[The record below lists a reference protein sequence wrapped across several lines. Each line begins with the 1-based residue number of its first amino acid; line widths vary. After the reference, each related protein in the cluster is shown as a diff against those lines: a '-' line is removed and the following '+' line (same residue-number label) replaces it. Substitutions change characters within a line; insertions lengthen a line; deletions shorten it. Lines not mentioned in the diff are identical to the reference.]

1 MYSAHACNFNPI
13 SLQQIKQQ
21 EFYSV
26 FLKTKKMKKE
36 FLKFA
41 FILLSAVVALSS
53 CVEKGD
59 DPDPIVDI
67 RKEAPNEV
75 IVDADITGTR
85 NWVKDSVY
93 IIYGQI
99 NVPGT
104 LNIAPGTVIKGDKVT
119 KGTLVI
125 LPGGKINAVGTE
137 TQPIVFTSRMKPGT
151 RAAGDWG
158 GLIIVGKATSNQTSA
173 SVEGLSREV
182 KYSGG
187 TDDADNSGKL
197 KYVRIE
203 FSGIALQPDKE
214 TNGLTMCAVGSGTE
228 ISHIQVSY
236 CGDDS
241 FEWFGGTVNGK
252 YLIAFLGLDDEFDSD
267 HGWRGKVQFAVG
279 VRHPRVADVSTSNG
293 FESDNYNPGTTAT
306 PKTAGVFANVSLF
319 GPFKTTA
326 DKDVN
331 AMFGAGMH
339 LRRNTSISVF
349 NSVFAGWNTGFLL
362 DATTTYANATSG
374 DMAIQN
380 VALVGSKVK
389 SVNGAGITEQQALD
403 FFNTASFNNKI
414 IATNAD
420 AKIETS
426 FYDAKK
432 VGVAANPTS
441 FLPGAGSEL
450 LGAGSFAHAK
460 LQDSFFDKTATYMGA
475 FGTTDWTKAAWTN
488 FDPQNTV
495 Y

>member
-1 MYSAHACNFNPI
+1 
-13 SLQQIKQQ
+13 
-21 EFYSV
+21 
-26 FLKTKKMKKE
+26 MKKG
-36 FLKFA
+36 FFKFA
-41 FILLSAVVALSS
+41 FILLSAVVVMSS
-53 CVEKGD
+53 CEEKGD
-59 DPDPIVDI
+59 DPIVVVDPDAAE
-67 RKEAPNEV
+67 KDAPNEV
-75 IVDADITGTR
+75 IVKADIVGTR

-93 IIYGQI
+93 IIKGQI

-125 LPGGKINAVGTE
+125 VQGGKINAVGTE
-137 TQPIVFTSRMKPGT
+137 TQPIVFTSRMAPGT

-214 TNGLTMCAVGSGTE
+214 TNGLTMCAIGSATE

-241 FEWFGGTVNGK
+241 FEWFGGTVNAK

-349 NSVFAGWNTGFLL
+349 NSVFAGWNTGLLL

-441 FLPGAGSEL
+441 FLPSAGSEL
-450 LGAGSFAHAK
+450 LGAGSFTHAK

-475 FGTTDWTKAAWTN
+475 FGTTDWTKASWTN

>member
-1 MYSAHACNFNPI
+1 
-13 SLQQIKQQ
+13 
-21 EFYSV
+21 
-26 FLKTKKMKKE
+26 MKKG

-41 FILLSAVVALSS
+41 FILLSAAVVLSS
-53 CVEKGD
+53 CDEKVVV
-59 DPDPIVDI
+59 DPDAAEKD
-67 RKEAPNEV
+67 APNEV
-75 IVDADITGTR
+75 IVKADITGTR

-93 IIYGQI
+93 IIKGQI

-104 LNIAPGTVIKGDKVT
+104 LNIAPGTIIKGDKVT

-137 TQPIVFTSRMKPGT
+137 TQPIVFTSRMAPGL

-158 GLIIVGKATSNQTSA
+158 GLIIVGKATSNQSNA

-187 TDDADNSGKL
+187 TDDADSSGKL

-241 FEWFGGTVNGK
+241 FEWFGGTVNAK
-252 YLIAFLGLDDEFDSD
+252 YLISYLGIDDEFDSD
-267 HGWRGKVQFAVG
+267 HGWRGKVQFAVA

-306 PKTAGVFANVSLF
+306 PKTAGIFSNVSVF
-319 GPFKTTA
+319 GPFRKTT
-326 DKDVN
+326 DGSVN
-331 AMFGAGMH
+331 AMYGAGMH
-339 LRRNTSISVF
+339 IRRNSSISVF
-349 NSVFAGWNTGFLL
+349 NSVFAGWNTGLLL
-362 DATTTYANATSG
+362 DGTTTLANATAG
-374 DMAIQN
+374 DLAIQN
-380 VALVGSKVK
+380 VALIGSKVK
-389 SVNGAGITEQQALD
+389 AVNGAGSVTEQQALD
-403 FFNTASFNNKI
+403 FFNTASFNNTI
-414 IATNAD
+414 IASNAD
-420 AKIETS
+420 AKIESS
-426 FYDAKK
+426 FYDASKT
-432 VGVAANPTS
+432 GTEANPTS
-441 FLPGAGSEL
+441 FIPGAGSAL
-450 LGAGSFAHAK
+450 TAAGAGSFTHAK
-460 LQDSFFDKTATYMGA
+460 LQDAFFDKTATYMGA